1 MTQDERDFILQ
12 SSRRVGWQENAPRS
26 LDDMYCDMTP
36 PELIRLVEALQQMLR
51 ESTAARKEAEVARK
65 EADLRADGLLARI
78 GSLEEC
84 IRTLMES
91 QKKKDNRLAEKDKL
105 IAELLH
111 TIKDR
116 DAKISLDSQERFGSK
131 SQKGKTKPKAKPERT
146 RQQDKDDFDGTSGS
160 ISASEEES
168 DKGQPA
174 TGPERTQA
182 QLMADMLRKGTT
194 YRKMKASNKVV
205 HATDMSRLPAGAEVI
220 RKVRKYFYEEVT
232 TITEH
237 EYEEVVYKLGDTLV
251 TAYLPADGE
260 PEIIDCVPG
269 THASSEMLAHL
280 AFNRFVLDTPLY
292 REIGRLNDEGMHL
305 SRKTLTNW
313 LHKGSLLLAPM
324 VEELKKIAV
333 EKDSIVNCDETWCR
347 VKIFDRYRR
356 RYIWCLVN
364 KEARIVIYCYED
376 GSRGRDALRLI
387 LGDADLKA
395 LQSDGYNVYL
405 YLDNELGNIDHI
417 CCLAH
422 ARAKFR
428 YALEGGDEADSRYIL
443 ECIGELY
450 ALEAKY
456 QKAGMTPE
464 EIGAA
469 RKSLQTLE
477 IIGRLRSKLDVLLA
491 PDHPPRGTLMDKAVT
506 YLDAFWKQIFRYT
519 DDGRYSIDNNIAE
532 RNIRPLAGERK
543 NSLFFGSH
551 KMARASAIFHTAIAT
566 CRMMGIS
573 AMDYFKTFFRRIVEG
588 VEDYTQLMP
597 QTIGISAKKC

>member
-12 SSRRVGWQENAPRS
+12 SSRRVEWQENAPRP
-26 LDDMYCDMTP
+26 LDDTYCDMTP
-36 PELIRLVEALQQMLR
+36 SELIRLVETLQQMLR
-51 ESTAARKEAEVARK
+51 ESQAARKESEAARK
-65 EADLRADGLLARI
+65 EADLRNDELLARL
-78 GSLEEC
+78 GRMEES
-84 IRTLMES
+84 IRTLMADQQE
-91 QKKKDNRLAEKDKL
+91 KDGKLAEKDKK
-105 IAELLH
+105 IAELQQ

-116 DAKISLDSQERFGSK
+116 DARINLDNQERFGSK
-131 SQKGKTKPKAKPERT
+131 SQKGKTKPKAKPDRT

-160 ISASEEES
+160 IPAAEEDPEKDQSA
-168 DKGQPA
+168 DK
-174 TGPERTQA
+174 PERTQA
-182 QLMADMLRKGTT
+182 QRMADMLRKGTT

-237 EYEEVVYKLGDTLV
+237 EYEEVIYKLGDTLV
-251 TAYLPADGE
+251 TAYLPAEGE

-324 VEELKKIAV
+324 VEQLKKIAV

-347 VKIFDRYRR
+347 VKVFDKYRK

-376 GSRGRDALRLI
+376 GSRGRDALKLI
-387 LGDADLKA
+387 LGDAELKA

-405 YLDNELGNIDHI
+405 YLDNELSDIDHI

-428 YALEGGDEADSRYIL
+428 YALDGGDEADSRYIL
-443 ECIGELY
+443 DCIGELY

-456 QKAGMTPE
+456 QKEGWSPE
-464 EIGAA
+464 KIGVA
-469 RKSLQTLE
+469 RKSVQTLE
-477 IIGRLRSKLDVLLA
+477 IIGRLRSKLNVLLA
-491 PDHPPRGTLMDKAVT
+491 PDHPPRGALLDKAVT
-506 YLDAFWKQIFRYT
+506 YLDTFWKQIFRYT

-566 CRMMGIS
+566 CRMMGLS

-588 VEDYTQLMP
+588 VADYTQLMP
-597 QTIGISAKKC
+597 QTIGISANKC